1 MTTEKMESMPDI
13 HACATP
19 SLVVNLPGLQR
30 NIERMNQ
37 RARAL
42 GVMLRPHLKT
52 AKCIDVARLLQ
63 SDISTGITVSTLKEA
78 EYFLAHGISDILYAV
93 SIAPAK
99 LSRVAKL
106 NSAGARIQ
114 IILDMPETAQ
124 RVVHAARDHG
134 TRFDVLIEIDV
145 DGHRAGIEPDDPDL
159 LEIARI
165 LHEAEETRLLGVMTH
180 AGEAYACSNTAE
192 LAVHAEIERSRCVA
206 AAQRLRKIDIPC
218 PIVSV
223 GSTPTAL
230 CADNLNGVT
239 ELRAGVYVFFDL
251 FQAGLGVCDTGDISL
266 SVLTSVI
273 SHKHSHQRLI
283 VDAGGLA
290 LSKDHSTSLQHD
302 DPGYGLVAS
311 AVDGLLI
318 PGLQVASVDQEHG
331 IIQLDHPADFARFP
345 VGSQLRIL
353 PNHACM
359 TAAAHD
365 QYLVVDDSGAIQ
377 EIWTRCNGW

>member
-1 MTTEKMESMPDI
+1 MNTEKMASMPNM
-13 HACATP
+13 AECVTP
-19 SLVVNLPGLQR
+19 ALVVNRPGLLR

-37 RARAL
+37 RAGKL

-52 AKCIDVARLLQ
+52 AKCIDIARLLH

-78 EYFLAHGISDILYAV
+78 EYFFRHGVRDILYAV

-99 LSRVAKL
+99 LTRVAEL
-106 NSAGARIQ
+106 NRAGASVQ
-114 IILDMPETAQ
+114 IILDLPETAE
-124 RVVHAARDHG
+124 RVVSAARDHG

-145 DGHRAGIEPDDPDL
+145 DGHRAGIEPTDPALAD
-159 LEIARI
+159 IARI
-165 LHEAEETRLLGVMTH
+165 LHQAEETRLLGVMTH
-180 AGEAYACSNTAE
+180 AGEAYACTNTAE
-192 LAVHAEIERSRCVA
+192 LAAHAELERSRCVA
-206 AAQRLRKIDIPC
+206 AAERLRELAIAC

-230 CADNLNGVT
+230 CADNLDGVT

-251 FQAGLGVCDTGDISL
+251 FQAGLGVCETADISL
-266 SVLTSVI
+266 SVLASVI

-283 VDAGGLA
+283 IDAGGLA
-290 LSKDHSTSLQHD
+290 LSKDHSTSLQPN
-302 DPGYGLVAS
+302 DPGYGLVMS
-311 AVDGLLI
+311 VDNGQLI
-318 PGLQVASVDQEHG
+318 PGLRVESVDQEHG
-331 IIQLDHPADFARFP
+331 IIQLEDPADFDRFP

-365 QYLVVDDSGAIQ
+365 QYLVVDDSGAIR
-377 EIWTRCNGW
+377 ETWTRCNGW